1 MEHEYQKLKM
11 KVKVCG
17 LNNQTDIE
25 LLNKIGIDF
34 MGFIFYQKSPR
45 YQNKSL
51 ILSNISKYKVGV
63 FVNEDFESIRDKILK
78 QNLTHVQLHG
88 DESPSFCKK
97 LMRLVRVIKA
107 FRISQYFDIN
117 KTHEYLESC
126 DYFLFDTDS
135 DSFGGSGKKFNWDI
149 IKNFTKKKFFLSGGI
164 DLESIDKIKK
174 IKKENE
180 YYFAVD
186 INSKFEFSP
195 GNKDIKKIK
204 RFLKKLNDGKF

>member
-1 MEHEYQKLKM
+1 M

-17 LNNQTDIE
+17 LNNQSDIE

-51 ILSNISKYKVGV
+51 ILSNISKHKVGV
-63 FVNEDFESIRDKILK
+63 FVNEDFESIRDKIFK

-97 LMRLVRVIKA
+97 LMTLVRVIKA
-107 FRISQYFDIN
+107 FRISQYFDMN

-164 DLESIDKIKK
+164 DLESINKIKK

-180 YYFAVD
+180 CLFAVD

-195 GNKDIKKIK
+195 GIKDIKKIK

>member
-1 MEHEYQKLKM
+1 M

-17 LNNQTDIE
+17 LNNQSDIE

-51 ILSNISKYKVGV
+51 ILSNISKHKVGV
-63 FVNEDFESIRDKILK
+63 FVNEDFESIRDKIFK

-97 LMRLVRVIKA
+97 LMTLVRVIKA

-117 KTHEYLESC
+117 KTHEYMESC

-164 DLESIDKIKK
+164 DLESINKIKK

-180 YYFAVD
+180 CLFAVD

-195 GNKDIKKIK
+195 GIKDIKKIK

>member
-1 MEHEYQKLKM
+1 M

-17 LNNQTDIE
+17 LNNQSDIE

-88 DESPSFCKK
+88 DESPSLCKK
-97 LMRLVRVIKA
+97 LMTLVRVIKA

-164 DLESIDKIKK
+164 DLESIDKIQK

-180 YYFAVD
+180 YLFAVD
-186 INSKFEFSP
+186 INSKFEFIP
-195 GNKDIKKIK
+195 GIKDIKKIK

>member
-1 MEHEYQKLKM
+1 M

-17 LNNQTDIE
+17 LNNQSDIE

-88 DESPSFCKK
+88 DESPSLCKE
-97 LMRLVRVIKA
+97 LMTLVRVIKA

-164 DLESIDKIKK
+164 DLESIDKIQK

-180 YYFAVD
+180 YLFAVD
-186 INSKFEFSP
+186 INSKFEFRP
-195 GNKDIKKIK
+195 GIKNIKKIK
-204 RFLKKLNDGKF
+204 RFLTKLNDGKF

>member
-1 MEHEYQKLKM
+1 M

-17 LNNQTDIE
+17 LNNQSDIE

-63 FVNEDFESIRDKILK
+63 FVNEDFGSIRDKILK

-88 DESPSFCKK
+88 DESPSLCKK

-164 DLESIDKIKK
+164 DLESINKIKK

-180 YYFAVD
+180 YLFAVD
-186 INSKFEFSP
+186 INSKFEFGP
-195 GNKDIKKIK
+195 GIKDIKKIK

>member
-1 MEHEYQKLKM
+1 M

-17 LNNQTDIE
+17 LNNQSDIE

-45 YQNKSL
+45 YQNKRL
-51 ILSNISKYKVGV
+51 MLSNISKYKVGV
-63 FVNEDFESIRDKILK
+63 FVNEDFELIRDKILK

-88 DESPSFCKK
+88 DESPSLCKE

-164 DLESIDKIKK
+164 DLESIDKIQK

-180 YYFAVD
+180 YLFAVD
-186 INSKFEFSP
+186 INSKFEFRP
-195 GNKDIKKIK
+195 GIKNIKKIK
-204 RFLKKLNDGKF
+204 RFLTKLNDGKF

>member
-1 MEHEYQKLKM
+1 M

-17 LNNQTDIE
+17 LNNQSDIE

-51 ILSNISKYKVGV
+51 ILSNISKHKVGV
-63 FVNEDFESIRDKILK
+63 FVNEDFESIRDKIFK

-88 DESPSFCKK
+88 DESPSLCKK
-97 LMRLVRVIKA
+97 LMTLVRVIKA

-126 DYFLFDTDS
+126 DYFLFDTNS
-135 DSFGGSGKKFNWDI
+135 DNFGGSGKKFNWDI

-164 DLESIDKIKK
+164 DLESINKIKK

-180 YYFAVD
+180 CLFAVD
-186 INSKFEFSP
+186 INSKFELSP
-195 GNKDIKKIK
+195 GTKDIQKIK
-204 RFLKKLNDGKF
+204 TFLKNLNNGRL

>member
-1 MEHEYQKLKM
+1 M

-17 LNNQTDIE
+17 LNNQSDIE

-88 DESPSFCKK
+88 DESPSLCKE
-97 LMRLVRVIKA
+97 LMTLVRVIKA

-164 DLESIDKIKK
+164 DFENLDKIKK
-174 IKKENE
+174 IKKEN
-180 YYFAVD
+180 
-186 INSKFEFSP
+186 
-195 GNKDIKKIK
+195 
-204 RFLKKLNDGKF
+204 